1 MSFWSD
7 FRKSFGGDK
16 DAMEKIVD
24 RLSPWNIAKR
34 ALQQNTRDVL
44 TGAKAV
50 ASVIPEPVK
59 KGLSQAAGQLGKG
72 ITAPFQAI
80 STQIGAGPGAAALAA
95 GAKIG
100 TTRVASQ

>member
-34 ALQQNTRDVL
+34 AIQQNTRDVL
-44 TGAKAV
+44 TGAKALLV
-50 ASVIPEPVK
+50 E
-59 KGLSQAAGQLGKG
+59 
-72 ITAPFQAI
+72 
-80 STQIGAGPGAAALAA
+80 
-95 GAKIG
+95 
-100 TTRVASQ
+100 